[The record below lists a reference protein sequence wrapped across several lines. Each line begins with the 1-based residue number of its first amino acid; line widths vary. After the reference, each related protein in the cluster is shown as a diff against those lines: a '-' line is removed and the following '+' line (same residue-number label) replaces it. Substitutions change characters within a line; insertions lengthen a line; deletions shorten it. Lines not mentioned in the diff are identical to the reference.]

1 MRADWEVNVS
11 YKYFSTS
18 IKDAEIK
25 IDENSKYVLSVVEVL
40 PLEPVEG
47 VAIPMYKLELKYIN
61 TLTSEEVS
69 LAMDKDEAKQ
79 FVDLFSRMIK
89 HI

>member
-25 IDENSKYVLSVVEVL
+25 IDENSKYVLSVVDVL